1 MAAVPKDTEAPTTA
15 GEVTILPTVSTVV
28 LIIIG
33 ISDVKL
39 TLILLDDESEEILL
53 DFRSSIES
61 IKSVEFFKED
71 KLKISSFVEF
81 SSKRDTVFILDT
93 VLLGSIPEHST
104 ASGKKDI
111 TNKRTKMNCV
121 HLFLDRLLNRFI
133 IKTNLSNKLK
143 DYYQ

>member
-1 MAAVPKDTEAPTTA
+1 
-15 GEVTILPTVSTVV
+15 V

-53 DFRSSIES
+53 DFRSSIEY
-61 IKSVEFFKED
+61 IESVEFFKED
-71 KLKISSFVEF
+71 ELKIYSFVEF
-81 SSKRDTVFILDT
+81 LYKGDTVFILDT

-111 TNKRTKMNCV
+111 TNKRTKINCV
-121 HLFLDRLLNRFI
+121 HLFLDRLLNSFI

-143 DYYQ
+143 NYYQ